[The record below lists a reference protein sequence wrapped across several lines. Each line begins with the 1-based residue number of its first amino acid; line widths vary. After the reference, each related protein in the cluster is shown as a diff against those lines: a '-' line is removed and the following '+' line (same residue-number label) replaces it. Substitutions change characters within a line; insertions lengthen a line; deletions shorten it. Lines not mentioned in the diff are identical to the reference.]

1 MAAPAQN
8 SKPLATVKEL
18 PIFIEKPRGGVNKT
32 HNTTQDTK
40 VREVVWRIIEQLQTH
55 DHLLAS
61 NEQFITRIEKT
72 VTTALEDLAK
82 TQRETVE
89 TEVVELVCQRILTD
103 KVFVSRLATLVK
115 AKL

>member
-8 SKPLATVKEL
+8 SKPLATKKEL
-18 PIFIEKPRGGVNKT
+18 PIFPVAKT
-32 HNTTQDTK
+32 KKHNTIHDSK
-40 VREVVWRIIEQLQTH
+40 VREVVWRIIEQIQTH

-72 VTTALEDLAK
+72 VSATLEELAR

-89 TEVVELVCQRILTD
+89 TEVVKLVRQRMLTD
-103 KVFVSRLATLVK
+103 KVFISQLATLVK
-115 AKL
+115 ARL